1 MNEASLT
8 NSRIE
13 AAYRATTPKS
23 AALFAE
29 AKEVLPGGLVHDSR
43 QMHPYPFYCERAS
56 GPLKWDVDGNEY
68 VDYYGGHGALLL
80 GHCHPDVMEAVR
92 RQLERGTHFAACT
105 ELEVRWS
112 RLIRELMPGAE
123 KIRFTAS
130 GTEASHMAIRLA
142 RAHSGRRK
150 IVRFIGHFHGWHDHV
165 AFGVRS
171 HLDGSPTPGVLEAVA
186 DAVVLVPPNALDELE
201 SVLAED
207 DDVAAVMIETIGVH
221 TGSVPTP
228 ADVLERLRALTA
240 KAGVLLIF
248 DEVVTGF
255 RVSPGGAQGLYG
267 VTPDLTL
274 LGKIVAGGFPGGAVA
289 GRADILEWLDSD
301 AAARSGREKITHQGT
316 FNANPVSA
324 AAGIAALEIVRD
336 TDACARA
343 TATAGAI
350 RAGLNQVLED
360 EGIPWAVYG
369 DTSVFHI
376 FTNPD
381 GLALRPTQFDASA
394 LPPSA
399 FAHDSRAD
407 MLAKLKLAMVV
418 NGVDLQGW
426 RGGIVSATHGEAEVE
441 RTIEA
446 WRISLRALKDEGDL

>member
-13 AAYRATTPKS
+13 AAYRAMTPKS
-23 AALFAE
+23 AALFAQ

-56 GPLKWDVDGNEY
+56 GPLKWDVDGNET

-112 RLIRELMPGAE
+112 RLIRELMPSAD
-123 KIRFTAS
+123 KVRFTAS

-142 RAHSGRRK
+142 RAHTGRRK
-150 IVRFIGHFHGWHDHV
+150 IVRFVGHFHGWHDHV

-186 DAVVLVPPNALDELE
+186 DAVVLVPPNDLDHLE
-201 SVLAED
+201 AVLARD

-221 TGSVPTP
+221 TGFVPSP
-228 ADVLERLRALTA
+228 AEVLHRLRALTDA
-240 KAGVLLIF
+240 AGILLIF

-274 LGKIVAGGFPGGAVA
+274 LGKIVAGGFPGGAVT
-289 GRADILEWLDSD
+289 GRADILEWLDFD
-301 AAARSGREKITHQGT
+301 AAARTGHEKIAHQGT

-324 AAGIAALEIVRD
+324 AAGIATLEIVRD
-336 TDACARA
+336 SDACARA
-343 TATAGAI
+343 AATAGAI
-350 RAGLNQVLED
+350 RVAMNQVLED

-369 DTSVFHI
+369 ESSVFHI

-381 GLALRPTQFDASA
+381 GLEVDPLRFDAGA
-394 LPPSA
+394 LPASA
-399 FAHDSRAD
+399 FGLDSRTD

-426 RGGIVSATHGEAEVE
+426 RGGIVSATHGESEAE
-441 RTIEA
+441 RTVEA
-446 WRISLRALKDEGDL
+446 WRKSLRALKDEGDI